1 MSRPRAGDG
10 ARLRFT
16 REMHVLAGGHFARA
30 YRRGSRAKGA
40 WMTVAVV
47 ENELG
52 VTRLGLSIGK
62 SCWRSAVRRN
72 RVRRVFREAF
82 RLSQP
87 GLPVGL
93 DVILIGSR
101 PRIEPELAPVQAELV
116 ELVARARRRLLERRA
131 AESAA
136 ESGTEAGP

>member
-1 MSRPRAGDG
+1 M
-10 ARLRFT
+10 RLRYT
-16 REMHVLAGGHFARA
+16 RAMHVLKGGHFGRA

-47 ENELG
+47 ENELP

-62 SCWRSAVRRN
+62 SVWRSAVRRN

-82 RLSQP
+82 RLAHP
-87 GLPVGL
+87 ELPVGL

-101 PRIEPELAPVQAELV
+101 PRIEPTLAPVQAELL
-116 ELVARARRRLLERRA
+116 ELVARAHGRLLERRA
-131 AESAA
+131 AE
-136 ESGTEAGP
+136 AGP